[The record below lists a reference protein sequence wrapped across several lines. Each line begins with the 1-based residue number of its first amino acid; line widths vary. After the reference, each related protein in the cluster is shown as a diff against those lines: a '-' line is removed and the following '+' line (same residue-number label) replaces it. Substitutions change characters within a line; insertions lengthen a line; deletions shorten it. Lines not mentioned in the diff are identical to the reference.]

1 MLFVLGFVNLHR
13 KKKTMIIQENGILC
27 RENYD
32 KHSKDVEY
40 LKNYYAEH
48 KGFPLFNQVLI
59 ETRTDCNNHC
69 TFCPQTHFKKNLGV
83 MSIDCF
89 YGIINQLIEIQYAGR
104 IAFFLSNEP
113 LLDNRLIDMIKI
125 ARSSSPR
132 FFLDIT
138 TNGKLLTLA
147 ILDKLFAFGLDNIT
161 INDYRADRDSGMSI
175 ISDNLR
181 EIMDKYKNN
190 PKVSY
195 RPRRT
200 DEILFNY
207 AGIIHQRETNNKY
220 GFCNYPFRKI
230 AIAYNGEIL
239 LCCND
244 FSYKTSMGNIFKDSM
259 VDVWNSD
266 EFNQHRVALLNNER
280 IGLCAKCN
288 EVQNYSI
295 Y

>member
-1 MLFVLGFVNLHR
+1 
-13 KKKTMIIQENGILC
+13 MIIQENGILS
-27 RENYD
+27 RKNND
-32 KHSKDVEY
+32 KYSKDIEY
-40 LKNYYAEH
+40 LKKYYAEH
-48 KGFPLFNQVLI
+48 NEFPLFNQVLI

-69 TFCPQTHFKKNLGV
+69 IFCPQTHFQKPLGI

-89 YGIINQLIEIQYAGR
+89 CEIINQLIKVQYAGR
-104 IAFFLSNEP
+104 IAFLLSNEP

-125 ARSSSPR
+125 ARTASPR
-132 FFLDIT
+132 FFLDLT

-147 ILDKLFAFGLDNIT
+147 MLDKLFAYGLDNIT
-161 INDYRADRDSGMSI
+161 INDYRADRDFDKNI
-175 ISDNLR
+175 ISDNLL

-190 PKVSY
+190 PKVTY

-200 DEILFNY
+200 DEILSNY
-207 AGIIHQRETNNKY
+207 AGIIHQIETNNKY

-244 FSYKTSMGNIFKDSM
+244 FSYKTTMGNIFKDSII
-259 VDVWNSD
+259 DVWHS
-266 EFNQHRVALLNNER
+266 EVFNQHRVALLNNER
-280 IGLCAKCN
+280 IGLCTKCN
-288 EVQNYSI
+288 EIQNYNI